1 MDTGERDVV
10 DRCDRNRICD
20 FDGGESEKL
29 PRARGGGYR
38 KLRGVVEA
46 LRHHRDG
53 GRTPALN
60 FVGHGERQH
69 ELLAGGPGLLSRGEN
84 GSEVVTRVTEPPRRH
99 VAVEQIYV
107 T

>member
-10 DRCDRNRICD
+10 DRRDRNRIRD
-20 FDGGESEKL
+20 FDGGESEKF
-29 PRARGGGYR
+29 PRARGGGDR

-53 GRTPALN
+53 GRKPALN
-60 FVGHGERQH
+60 FVGYGERQH
-69 ELLAGGPGLLSRGEN
+69 ELLAGCPGFLGSGEN
-84 GSEVVTRVTEPPRRH
+84 GAEVVTWMAEAAWRH